1 MEALRFSETL
11 VNFYQRD
18 ATFQNTPLFVE
29 CLYSIFRCFC
39 ILFSSNLSFPCA
51 YVSFILCC
59 FVLSPF
65 FIMAMPRLMQ
75 LDAGLS
81 SHGSVF
87 GTKPVYMA
95 VTVAL
100 GQLCVLVLRFCT
112 GPRGPRSLRLRSAAA
127 CLLRLWV
134 RIPPEGMDVCL
145 LWVLCVVQVEVSATD
160 WSLIQRSPTDCG
172 ASECDLETSWM
183 RRPWPTGGNSTKI
196 KLRFCCTVSSHQSS
210 TTIHLIASAI
220 LEILSVI

>member
-18 ATFQNTPLFVE
+18 ATFQNAPLFVE

-51 YVSFILCC
+51 LLVVSVILCC
-59 FVLSPF
+59 FFLSRL

-75 LDAGLS
+75 LAAGLS
-81 SHGSVF
+81 SHRSVF
-87 GTKPVYMA
+87 GTRPVYMA

-100 GQLCVLVLRFCT
+100 VTSLRPRTSVLCRFQR
-112 GPRGPRSLRLRSAAA
+112 PRGLRRRSAVA

-134 RIPPEGMDVCL
+134 GIPPEGMDVCL
-145 LWVLCVVQVEVSATD
+145 L
-160 WSLIQRSPTDCG
+160 
-172 ASECDLETSWM
+172 
-183 RRPWPTGGNSTKI
+183 
-196 KLRFCCTVSSHQSS
+196 
-210 TTIHLIASAI
+210 
-220 LEILSVI
+220 